1 MSIVPSREDRPR
13 TRATATRA
21 PFRGAKRIHA
31 AIATAPDP
39 AAALAD
45 GLRTAFGADLAVVRV
60 RDRHGVRD
68 VISRASPSVAP
79 PFERVPEDFA
89 TAVGLAG
96 GGGPWTG
103 IAAHLTGDAVALHG
117 APVLTIPLDTPGT
130 PDLGAVALLRRPGGE
145 PFAER
150 EMADARAIATEVG
163 LALENRLLRDHDAR
177 MRGLLD
183 AVVRESSNGVLV
195 VDAGGLLAVA
205 NRAAVGLTGVA
216 LASRIGRPFADVVA
230 DALKWRFVN
239 PEDFARALRDAL
251 LTADELRWEE
261 RTVGGRAVQ
270 MVCAPLHGP
279 SGEDLG
285 HVITLSEI
293 TAARRE
299 LRRIERRERDR
310 EQQIALREQRV
321 REESAMTRAAHQLSS
336 ALTPDDVHRR
346 LMNEA
351 SRAVGANRVAILSLR
366 GTQAAVIASRGFT
379 RTTLA
384 ALVRSPL
391 RRRTA
396 LRRTFA
402 TRRVFVCNETE
413 NEPDDPG
420 IRAMRAEGMRSLMH
434 VPITLGGRIYGALTV
449 SSTEPRTYTER
460 DVKVLSELAGHAAG
474 ALRNAEQ
481 FARNRNLAD
490 LLQESLLA
498 KELPSVPGLSLA
510 ALYRAAAG
518 EMVGGDFYDVWTTT
532 DGRVAVMV
540 GDVSGKGPEA
550 AATTAMVRHMIDGL
564 SAAETEPSDLIE
576 HLNSLLVTRLAPEAL
591 VTVVLALYDPAGGT
605 LTWCNAGHPPPLLLC
620 HDHTLRRLG
629 LPEPPCGA
637 FADSRYTEH
646 TTRFEVG
653 DTLLLYTDGLIEA
666 RRRGEEFGEARLA
679 AEATELAEES
689 PSGLARGLY
698 AAVRQWA
705 EDGRL
710 NDDVAIAV
718 VRRSN

>member
-1 MSIVPSREDRPR
+1 
-13 TRATATRA
+13 
-21 PFRGAKRIHA
+21 
-31 AIATAPDP
+31 
-39 AAALAD
+39 
-45 GLRTAFGADLAVVRV
+45 
-60 RDRHGVRD
+60 
-68 VISRASPSVAP
+68 
-79 PFERVPEDFA
+79 
-89 TAVGLAG
+89 
-96 GGGPWTG
+96 
-103 IAAHLTGDAVALHG
+103 
-117 APVLTIPLDTPGT
+117 
-130 PDLGAVALLRRPGGE
+130 
-145 PFAER
+145 
-150 EMADARAIATEVG
+150 MAQARAIATEIG
-163 LALENRLLRDHDAR
+163 LALENRLLRDHDVV

-183 AVVRESSNGVLV
+183 AVVRESSNGVVV
-195 VDAGGLLAVA
+195 VDAAGLLAVA
-205 NRAAVGLTGVA
+205 NRAAVSLTGVA
-216 LASRIGRPFADVVA
+216 LASRIGRPFEDVVA
-230 DALKWRFVN
+230 DALKWHFVN

-251 LTADELRWEE
+251 PLNEEVRWEE

-279 SGEDLG
+279 GGEDLG
-285 HVITLSEI
+285 HVITLGEI
-293 TAARRE
+293 TDARRE
-299 LRRIERRERDR
+299 LQEIERQARER
-310 EQQIALREQRV
+310 EQQMAIREQRV
-321 REESAMTRAAHQLSS
+321 REESAMTRAAHQLSLS
-336 ALTPDDVHRR
+336 LTPDDVHRR

-351 SRAVGANRVAILSLR
+351 SQAVGANRVAILALR
-366 GTQAAVIASRGFT
+366 GTQATVITSRGFT
-379 RTTLA
+379 RATLA

-391 RRRTA
+391 RRTA

-402 TRRVFVCNETE
+402 THRVFVCNETD

-518 EMVGGDFYDVWTTT
+518 EMVGGDFYDVWTMT
-532 DGRVAVMV
+532 DGRVAVVV

-564 SAAETEPSDLIE
+564 SAADTAPSDLIE

-591 VTVVLALYDPAGGT
+591 VTVVLALYDSEAGT

-620 HDHTLRRLG
+620 KDHGLRRLG

-666 RRRGEEFGEARLA
+666 RNRGEEFGEARLA
-679 AEATELAEES
+679 AEASELAEES

-705 EDGRL
+705 EDGRI

-718 VRRSN
+718 VRRST